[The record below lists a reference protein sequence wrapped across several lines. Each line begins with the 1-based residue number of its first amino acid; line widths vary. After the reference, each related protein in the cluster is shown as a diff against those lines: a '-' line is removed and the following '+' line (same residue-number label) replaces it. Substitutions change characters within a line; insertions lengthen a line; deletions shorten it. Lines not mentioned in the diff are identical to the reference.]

1 MTPHENLQ
9 FFVVVHLTTRFFRV
23 LAKEVHDFRDKKV
36 RADMSHSFGRIVFF
50 DFNWPTIYENVET
63 SIQQILDFRKSN
75 SPKLSVM

>member
-9 FFVVVHLTTRFFRV
+9 FFVVRPLDNEIFRV

-50 DFNWPTIYENVET
+50 DFN
-63 SIQQILDFRKSN
+63 
-75 SPKLSVM
+75 